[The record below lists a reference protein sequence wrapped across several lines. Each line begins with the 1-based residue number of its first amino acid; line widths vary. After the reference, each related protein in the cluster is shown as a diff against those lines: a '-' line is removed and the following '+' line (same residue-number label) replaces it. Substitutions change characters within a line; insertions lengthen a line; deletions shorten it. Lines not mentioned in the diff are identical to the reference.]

1 MKIVLIITV
10 LEILAVAF
18 WMLVGHSRKR
28 HLEIASGGL
37 NGPLGQGDR
46 PVIDLPAPDLP
57 DVFDTNRWH
66 FLNAW
71 QVNPQADDRR
81 PMFGGVTEGAGP
93 PSVRRA
99 VSRRSHQVKFKEWS
113 KNRSA
118 SGTG

>member
-37 NGPLGQGDR
+37 NGPWAKGIVQLSTCQR
-46 PVIDLPAPDLP
+46 QISPM
-57 DVFDTNRWH
+57 FDTNRWH